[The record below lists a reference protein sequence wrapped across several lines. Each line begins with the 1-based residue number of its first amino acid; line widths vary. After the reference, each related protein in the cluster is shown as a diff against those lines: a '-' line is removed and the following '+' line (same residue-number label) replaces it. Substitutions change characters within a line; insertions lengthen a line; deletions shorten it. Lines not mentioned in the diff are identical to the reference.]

1 MGPLANKPL
10 NMSRAIKSN
19 LKGLRIITLIVMQI
33 YGWPSRVTLKDSD
46 YLLCKFMQYYFKKS
60 QPEAPDLITQKQYL
74 RMVLRPV
81 LTEMDQ
87 ERSKI

>member
-1 MGPLANKPL
+1 
-10 NMSRAIKSN
+10 
-19 LKGLRIITLIVMQI
+19 MQI

-87 ERSKI
+87 ERSKIWGQKDKKVTFKQRSTEICS